1 MIVDRTLFITCCEA
15 PRLLQPVD
23 HPLHPFSGTVDGAVK
38 GALLALVALPRDGDP
53 DAVLPTIVPDFSA
66 AVPLVAYHTPRTTLG
81 PAAPRPLHSSLL
93 HQVGK
98 DRSLM
103 PLPRRQD
110 QRHELAMPFSPDV
123 DFRAEAALTAPER
136 FGVWVPCVC
145 ACGMLVRP
153 DDGAIH
159 VMDVPVELAG
169 VVRLLLDGGK
179 EACPE
184 PRLPPAIKTAGNG
197 APRAIP
203 LRQITPG
210 GAGAEEPQD
219 TVEDA
224 SVIGGWTAC
233 MRFLRRKQ
241 GL

>member
-1 MIVDRTLFITCCEA
+1 MFFVTFVVQMRSASRAAMTRSWASPTVRAAATGPVAARTA
-15 PRLLQPVD
+15 
-23 HPLHPFSGTVDGAVK
+23 
-38 GALLALVALPRDGDP
+38 
-53 DAVLPTIVPDFSA
+53 
-66 AVPLVAYHTPRTTLG
+66 
-81 PAAPRPLHSSLL
+81 
-93 HQVGK
+93 
-98 DRSLM
+98 
-103 PLPRRQD
+103 
-110 QRHELAMPFSPDV
+110 
-123 DFRAEAALTAPER
+123 
-136 FGVWVPCVC
+136 
-145 ACGMLVRP
+145 
-153 DDGAIH
+153 
-159 VMDVPVELAG
+159 VELAG